1 MVLAACIASIG
12 DAMAQNTTIGVET
25 LFERAPNNFNEP
37 KDFKF
42 QVNAAHEFA
51 NGVVLGSS
59 FEPEVTTSQVWTYNL
74 EATFGYAFKLAHDVT
89 LTGSA
94 GVGERFQPASSGGDF
109 PYYVLR
115 LRADIDLSERWS
127 WNVITYRFR
136 NAFNTAN
143 DYDTPELSSAI
154 TLKIDRS
161 HSIYAKYFYAWKDG
175 SPDDQG
181 IGLGYKY
188 KF

>member
-1 MVLAACIASIG
+1 M
-12 DAMAQNTTIGVET
+12 
-25 LFERAPNNFNEP
+25 
-37 KDFKF
+37 K
-42 QVNAAHEFA
+42 
-51 NGVVLGSS
+51 
-59 FEPEVTTSQVWTYNL
+59 
-74 EATFGYAFKLAHDVT
+74 ATFGYGFKLNHIVS

-94 GVGERFQPASSGGDF
+94 GIGERFQPASSGGDF

-115 LRADIDLSERWS
+115 LRADIDLTERWS

-154 TLKIDRS
+154 TLKLDRS

-188 KF
+188 NF